1 MPLVGADITA
11 IHKDF
16 AKERWRDGVV
26 AVAMMFSIAIID
38 HALIKYIG
46 ELTLPFVYGTVA
58 FFGFGVGVKFGFLNK
73 KDAER
78 FLTTVNKLDE
88 RVER

>member
-1 MPLVGADITA
+1 MPLVGADVTA

-26 AVAMMFSIAIID
+26 AAVMMVCITSIDVAM
-38 HALIKYIG
+38 IKFIG
-46 ELTLPFVYGTVA
+46 VETMPFIYGSVA
-58 FFGFGVGVKFGFLNK
+58 VFLGVGVKFGFLNK

-78 FLTTVNKLDE
+78 FLKTVNKLDE